1 MRIRL
6 LPIVALVCVFLDG
19 PAIAGPSLELPEVSL
34 GSSPYRSFAAY
45 VDSGATESVLTVP
58 EGQDF
63 IVTMFRSEHEYFE
76 LVQDATVV
84 LSGFLI
90 EKYSSVSIAVGR
102 GRLRVEE
109 GTSLSVRNTSELGW
123 AGGNYFLQGH
133 FVQAG
138 SPYRSTS
145 GATSAATPDTVFTS
159 DADRDFLV
167 RTIGLATASCDVYMD
182 GSKVIPGQSYATL
195 DVGRRSGD
203 SVSGG
208 GFAIGLGALVLPAGS
223 ELQLVARAGATCQ
236 YYIDGEYLKP

>member
-34 GSSPYRSFAAY
+34 GSSPYRSYAAY
-45 VDSGATESVLTVP
+45 VDSGATGSVLTVP

-63 IVTMFRSEHEYFE
+63 IVTMFRSEHEHFE
-76 LVQDATVV
+76 LVQDTTVV
-84 LSGFLI
+84 LSGFLL
-90 EKYSSVSIAVGR
+90 EKHSSVSVGVGR

-109 GTSLSVRNTSELGW
+109 GSSLSVRVPSGWW

-133 FVQAG
+133 FVQTG

-145 GATSAATPDTVFTS
+145 GATSATSPATVFTS

-167 RTIGLATASCDVYMD
+167 RTICLPSYSCDVYMD
-182 GSKVIPGQSYATL
+182 GSKVIPGQSYAAF
-195 DVGRRSGD
+195 DVGRHSGS

-223 ELQLVARAGATCQ
+223 ELQLVARDGVTCQ
-236 YYIDGEYLKP
+236 YYIDGEYITP